1 MLKVFR
7 IALYAV
13 GGFFIYM
20 VNLLSFI
27 SLAQLTTTHKLG
39 VMALFGILGL
49 LPILAAMAT
58 NRFRAWEVPVG
69 VALLSGVGVTL
80 FVMFTFIC
88 IEYSPELL
96 KTVPDFPQNAFSDYL
111 VGGIT
116 TGSLLLAGLA
126 LVRSAPE
133 TSDQRRTTGYTT
145 HAP

>member
-27 SLAQLTTTHKLG
+27 SLAQLTTTGKLG

-49 LPILAAMAT
+49 LPIFAAMAT

-69 VALLSGVGVTL
+69 ATLLSGVAVTV
-80 FVMFTFIC
+80 FVMFSFIC
-88 IEYSPELL
+88 IEFSPELL
-96 KTVPDFPQNAFSDYL
+96 KTVPNFPQDAFSDYL
-111 VGGIT
+111 IGGIT
-116 TGSLLLAGLA
+116 TVSLLVAGLA
-126 LVRSAPE
+126 LVRFSPE
-133 TSDQRRTTGYTT
+133 ASDRSRTTD
-145 HAP
+145 

>member
-13 GGFFIYM
+13 GGFFIYV

-27 SLAQLTTTHKLG
+27 SLAQLTTIQKLG

-69 VALLSGVGVTL
+69 AALLSGVGVTL
-80 FVMFTFIC
+80 FVMFAFIC
-88 IEYSPELL
+88 LEFSPELL
-96 KTVPDFPQNAFSDYL
+96 KTVPDFPQNAFGDYL

-116 TGSLLLAGLA
+116 TVSLLMAGIA
-126 LVRSAPE
+126 LVRFSPE
-133 TSDQRRTTGYTT
+133 VSDQRRTTD
-145 HAP
+145 